1 VLRIL
6 DEASL
11 QEASEN
17 FDVLSVIDA
26 IAPAA
31 SESSDVLSTID
42 AIAPQ
47 RSCRVGHRQQGTEA
61 ARVHGRFTS

>member
-11 QEASEN
+11 QEASGN
-17 FDVLSVIDA
+17 LDVLSVIDA
-26 IAPAA
+26 IAPEA
-31 SESSDVLSTID
+31 SENFDVLSAVD
-42 AIAPQ
+42 AIAHQ
-47 RSCRVGHRQQGTEA
+47 RSCGIGHRQQGTEA